1 MTPMAE
7 PTIAAGR
14 SWAFD
19 APVVACAYEQNGIG
33 AFACGDG
40 SLRIFVDEQEPQAIN
55 VHAGAVLALGV
66 HPDVGFLSGGDDGRL
81 VHTIP
86 GGESRVLFEQ
96 KGKWIEALAVSQATG
111 LVAFTVGKD
120 AIVLDGDQVIG
131 RFTHPSTATGV
142 AFDPK
147 GRRIAVSHYNGASLW
162 WTKSANQTPTVLN
175 WKGSHLGVTWSP
187 DGKFLVTTMQESAL
201 HGWRI
206 DDAADMRMTGY
217 PSKVKSMAW
226 EHRGKVLMTAGAPQV
241 IGWPFT
247 GRNGPMG
254 REPLQ
259 IGPESEA
266 IIQAVA
272 THPEFD
278 LVAAGT
284 AEGSVW
290 MQWIGEED
298 AGTVARD
305 LPAISCMAF
314 APDGSSLAVGTEQG
328 FAAVLDAA

>member
-1 MTPMAE
+1 MAE
-7 PTIAAGR
+7 PTIASGR
-14 SWAFD
+14 SWTLD

-55 VHAGAVLALGV
+55 VHAGAILALGV

-120 AIVLDGDQVIG
+120 AIVLDGNQVIG

-162 WTKSANQTPTVLN
+162 WTKSSTQTPTVLH

-206 DDAADMRMTGY
+206 EDAADMRMTGY

-259 IGPESEA
+259 VGPEGEA
-266 IIQAVA
+266 IIQVVA

-284 AEGSVW
+284 ADGGVW
-290 MQWIGEED
+290 MQWIGEEE

-305 LPAISCMAF
+305 LPPVTCMAF
-314 APDGSSLAVGTEQG
+314 APDGSSLAVGTETG
-328 FAAVLDAA
+328 YAAVLDAA

>member
-1 MTPMAE
+1 MAD
-7 PTIAAGR
+7 PTIAGGR
-14 SWAFD
+14 AWTFD
-19 APVVACAYEQNGIG
+19 APVIACGFDRTGIG

-40 SLRIFVDEQEPQAIN
+40 TLRFFVDEQEPASISL
-55 VHAGAVLALGV
+55 HAGAILALGI
-66 HPDVGFLSGGDDGRL
+66 HPGGGFLTGGDDGRL

-86 GGESRVLFEQ
+86 GGESRILCAQ
-96 KGKWIEALAVSQATG
+96 KGKWIESLAVSDASG
-111 LVAFTVGKD
+111 LVAFTLGKE
-120 AIVLDGDQVIG
+120 AVVLDASQVIG
-131 RFTHPSTATGV
+131 RFTHPTTATGV

-162 WTKSANQTPTVLN
+162 WTKSSTQTPTVLN

-206 DDAADMRMTGY
+206 EDAADMRMTGY

-259 IGPESEA
+259 VGPEGEA
-266 IIQAVA
+266 IIQVVA
-272 THPEFD
+272 THPEFY

-284 AEGSVW
+284 ADGRVW
-290 MQWIGEED
+290 MQWIGEEE

-305 LPAISCMAF
+305 LPPVTCMAF
-314 APDGSSLAVGTEQG
+314 APDGSSLAVGTETG
-328 FAAVLDAA
+328 YAAVLDAA

>member
-1 MTPMAE
+1 MRE
-7 PTIAAGR
+7 PTLAGGR
-14 SWAFD
+14 SWSLD
-19 APVVACAYEQNGIG
+19 APVVACAFDSVGIG

-40 SLRIFVDEQEPQAIN
+40 SLRFFADEHEPTAAE
-55 VHAGAVLALGV
+55 VHKGAVLSLGV
-66 HPDVGFLSGGDDGRL
+66 HPRGGFLSGGDDGRL
-81 VHTIP
+81 MLTIP
-86 GGESRVLFEQ
+86 GGESQVLFEQ
-96 KGKWIEALAVSQATG
+96 KGKWIESIATSQATG
-111 LVAFTVGKD
+111 LVAFTLGKD
-120 AIVLDGDQVIG
+120 AIVLDGNQVIG

-162 WTKSANQTPTVLN
+162 WTKSATQAPTMLN
-175 WKGSHLGVTWSP
+175 WKGSHLAITWSP
-187 DGKFLVTTMQESAL
+187 EGKFLVTTMQEGAL

-206 DDAADMRMTGY
+206 EDAADMRMTGY
-217 PSKVKSMAW
+217 PAKVKSMAW

-254 REPLQ
+254 RDPLQ
-259 IGPESEA
+259 VGPESEA
-266 IIQAVA
+266 IIQVVA

-284 AEGSVW
+284 ADGQVW
-290 MQWIGEED
+290 MQWIGEEE

-305 LPAISCMAF
+305 LPPISCMAF
-314 APDGSSLAVGTEQG
+314 SPDGSSLAVGTETG